1 MFQKI
6 LPDVQRTAAKDRK
19 IVMAGLAVLLTQ
31 SQYMLTEGA
40 SAWYVRFGL
49 LDFCL

>member
-6 LPDVQRTAAKDRK
+6 LPDVQRTPAKDRK

-31 SQYMLTEGA
+31 SQYMLTEGV
-40 SAWYVRFGL
+40 SAWYVKVVL
-49 LDFCL
+49 QDFCL